1 MSLFDEIT
9 NGQMTLNEL
18 EDPDTEEYRM
28 LKKQMRKKLDDL
40 RALLD
45 DGQKTALEE
54 YLSDSYI
61 LHGMGLTDYYQQGAM
76 FGARMAVELFGI
88 PGFRLIPE
96 E

>member
-45 DGQKTALEE
+45 DEQKTALEE
-54 YLSDSYI
+54 YLSDFDRKGCETI
-61 LHGMGLTDYYQQGAM
+61 
-76 FGARMAVELFGI
+76 
-88 PGFRLIPE
+88 
-96 E
+96 